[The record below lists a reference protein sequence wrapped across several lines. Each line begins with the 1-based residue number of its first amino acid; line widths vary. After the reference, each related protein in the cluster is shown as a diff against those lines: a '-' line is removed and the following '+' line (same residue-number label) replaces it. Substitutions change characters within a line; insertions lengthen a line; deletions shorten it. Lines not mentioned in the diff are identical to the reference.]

1 MAGCCASGTVLVKFM
16 VIFKVFLAVFLT
28 YWLGA
33 LFISGL
39 FMLIS
44 PRAWLRLPRWLGV
57 KPSEAKITSR
67 VVEEYTSS
75 SGAVS
80 TRLMG
85 ASIVGLIAYMLG
97 SFFSAHNRATAASR
111 PLIALLVYLMFILAA
126 NGIFMFISPQRWSQ
140 RPWRLWARDARNE
153 RAIANKWVTRAA
165 GAIYL
170 LIAIF
175 TVGSFFSYPIK

>member
-1 MAGCCASGTVLVKFM
+1 VKFM

-28 YWLGA
+28 YWLGT
-33 LFISGL
+33 LLTSGL

-44 PRAWLRLPRWLGV
+44 PRAWLRLPSWLNFMPR
-57 KPSEAKITSR
+57 KTSATSR
-67 VVEEYTSS
+67 AIEEFTSG
-75 SGAVS
+75 SGAMS

-85 ASIVGLIAYMLG
+85 ASVVGLIAYMLG

-111 PLIALLVYLMFILAA
+111 PLIALLVYMMFILAA
-126 NGIFMFISPQRWSQ
+126 NGIFMLISPQRWSQ
-140 RPWRLWARDARNE
+140 WPWRLWARDARNE

-165 GAIYL
+165 AAIYL

-175 TVGSFFSYPIK
+175 TVWSFFSYPIK